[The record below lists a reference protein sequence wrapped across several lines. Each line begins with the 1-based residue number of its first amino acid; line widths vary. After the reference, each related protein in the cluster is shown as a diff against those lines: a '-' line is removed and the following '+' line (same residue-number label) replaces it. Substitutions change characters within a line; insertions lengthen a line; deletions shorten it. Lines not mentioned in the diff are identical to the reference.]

1 MTHRALHIAQIL
13 WPAFIIAGI
22 LEMVVFAWVDPQ
34 ALSLGGVQLGVQ
46 AVYTIA
52 FFVFWALVA
61 LSAELSHWMIKAAD
75 AAQDAAA
82 RPSRRHARRQSKS
95 MA

>member
-1 MTHRALHIAQIL
+1 MTHRVLHVAQIL

-22 LEMVVFAWVDPQ
+22 LEMVVFAWVDPH
-34 ALSLGGVQLGVQ
+34 ALSWGGVRLDAQ

-52 FFVFWALVA
+52 FFVFWGLVA
-61 LSAELSHWMIKAAD
+61 MSAELSHWMIKAAD
-75 AAQDAAA
+75 AAQESAS
-82 RPSRRHARRQSKS
+82 RPSRRHARRHSKS